1 MSEGRKPI
9 RVFITHASADHAHA
23 RKLRHWL
30 NRQPGTSTF
39 TVDDLSA
46 GENWREKL
54 RDRLAASAL
63 FLYIAS
69 PHSLESS
76 FVLQE
81 LGAAW
86 ALEKPIV
93 TVLTRQAA
101 TGNLPFQLRQH
112 HVMNLE
118 DFADP
123 DTVRELLSRYREPAS
138 A

>member
-1 MSEGRKPI
+1 MSNEEKPV
-9 RVFITHASADHAHA
+9 RVFITHASADRAHA
-23 RKLRHWL
+23 RKLRGWL
-30 NRQPGTSTF
+30 SRQAGTSTF
-39 TVDDLSA
+39 TLDDLSA

-54 RDRLAASAL
+54 RSRLAASDL
-63 FLYIAS
+63 ILYLAS

-86 ALEKPIV
+86 AFEKPIV
-93 TVLTRQAA
+93 TVIADRAA
-101 TGNLPFQLRQH
+101 TADLPFRLKQH
-112 HVMNLE
+112 RIMDLE

-123 DTVRELLSRYREPAS
+123 DVVRDLLNQYRAPAS